1 MELIKEEIKI
11 VKMWA
16 DAAKGERPMDEA
28 EEELFNKIKQECG
41 IEQYQWDYEVERA
54 KEMLE
59 VYKTIPMGFFGAAH
73 ISQTID
79 RYESGERS
87 QDLYETLESIE

>member
-1 MELIKEEIKI
+1 MEIT
-11 VKMWA
+11 
-16 DAAKGERPMDEA
+16 
-28 EEELFNKIKQECG
+28 QES
-41 IEQYQWDYEVERA
+41 WDYEVERA

-59 VYKTIPMGFFGAAH
+59 VYKTIPMGFFGASH
-73 ISQTID
+73 IAQTIA